1 MFNPTARARTDW
13 PQIKK
18 AGQELYRETGR
29 PVKAKDIAER
39 LGVGIVRVRDILNHQ
54 AYEANSGARI
64 ATTKNHGN
72 SYEFY
77 EVD

>member
-1 MFNPTARARTDW
+1 MFNPTTKTRTDW

-18 AGQELYRETGR
+18 AGQQLQHETGR
-29 PVKAKDIAER
+29 PVKAKEIAER
-39 LGVGIVRVRDILNHQ
+39 LGVGIVRVRDVLNHH
-54 AYEANSGARI
+54 AYEANSGVRI
-64 ATTKNHGN
+64 ATTKNHGS